1 MLDVNQRI
9 NVITQLLDEN
19 TPESVTYAALE
30 CRLAIEYL
38 CYDRLKMALDL
49 VSYADVNSW
58 QPGKV
63 MRAVETLAN
72 EDAASSVTLRIAR
85 EPERPPGQELSL
97 EERQQ
102 LDYHTLGTQSS
113 IDVRKIVSLWN
124 ALSNAALHVQV
135 PKTKSDQLSIH
146 GDKARTAA
154 KVEECLTEFRKIG
167 AGTLLS
173 SGFGREVSIPCMG
186 CNYPV
191 KRKADRLTDKQIVSC
206 VNPDCD
212 ESYTVDIQGDDIH
225 FDRRLVSFKCLKCEA
240 EVDVAMRQVSRLK
253 VFETAGVSCPVCS
266 APHRIGTQMVYT
278 AVGEAT

>member
-1 MLDVNQRI
+1 MLDVSQRI
-9 NVITQLLDEN
+9 QVITKLLGEN
-19 TPESVTYAALE
+19 TPESVSYAALE

-72 EDAASSVTLRIAR
+72 EDAASSFTVKIAR

-102 LDYHTLGTQSS
+102 LDYHTVGTQSS
-113 IDVRKIVSLWN
+113 IDVKKIVALWN

-135 PKTKSDQLSIH
+135 PRTKADQLSIH

-154 KVEECLTEFRKIG
+154 KVEECVVELRKIG

-173 SGFGREVSIPCMG
+173 SGFGTEFSMPCIG
-186 CNYPV
+186 CKYPV
-191 KRKADRLTDKQIVSC
+191 KRRADRLVDKQTVSC
-206 VNPDCD
+206 VNPSCD
-212 ESYTVDIQGDDIH
+212 ESYTVEIQGEDMK
-225 FDRRLVSFKCLKCEA
+225 FTRRLVSFHCPKCEA
-240 EVDVAMRQVSRLK
+240 EVDIAMRQVARLR
-253 VFETAGVSCPVCS
+253 VFETAGVTCPACS
-266 APHRIGTQMVYT
+266 APYRVSSHLVY
-278 AVGEAT
+278 AAAGEPT